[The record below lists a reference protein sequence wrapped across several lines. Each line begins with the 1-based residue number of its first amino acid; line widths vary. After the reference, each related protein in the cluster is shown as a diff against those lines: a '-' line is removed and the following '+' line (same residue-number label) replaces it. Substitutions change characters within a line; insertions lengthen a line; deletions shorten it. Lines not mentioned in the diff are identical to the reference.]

1 MLRNRHLSRP
11 MLPWNNLY
19 CMKTCIILYD
29 IYYEAEMSNNPG
41 TILRPCFGTLLPKF
55 VQATELLI

>member
-19 CMKTCIILYD
+19 CMKTCIILYN
-29 IYYEAEMSNNPG
+29 IYYEAEISNNPG
-41 TILRPCFGTLLPKF
+41 IN
-55 VQATELLI
+55 